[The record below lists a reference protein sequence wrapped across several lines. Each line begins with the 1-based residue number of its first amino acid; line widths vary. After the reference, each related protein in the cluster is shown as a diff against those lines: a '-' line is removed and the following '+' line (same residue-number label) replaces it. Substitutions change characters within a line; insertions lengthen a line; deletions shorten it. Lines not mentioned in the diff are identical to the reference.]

1 MDAFHMSDGQT
12 KLKEYPLL
20 TQILRQ
26 INKISFMN
34 NADEV
39 KE

>member
-1 MDAFHMSDGQT
+1 MHVKVSDGQT